1 MFPLVFLQPKVYLEA
16 QKCSDAILGNQLV
29 LLQLNYPAER
39 ELAEIIFDRIRS
51 KHSFA
56 YFNFSSYIVCPD
68 FLEEFM
74 YLYLHDSEIR
84 LELTAPT
91 TTSTTRRIGTRGAD
105 KGVKDDFKQLIR
117 KQFLRSSDDIEAI
130 IVQFITQEHLCL
142 VQNILDQ

>member
-1 MFPLVFLQPKVYLEA
+1 MEA
-16 QKCSDAILGNQLV
+16 QQCNDAILGNQLV

-39 ELAEIIFDRIRS
+39 ETAETIFDRIRT
-51 KHSFA
+51 KHNFA

-74 YLYLHDSEIR
+74 HLYLHDTEIR
-84 LELTAPT
+84 LELAAPT

-117 KQFLRSSDDIEAI
+117 KQFLRSSEDIEAL
-130 IVQFITQEHLCL
+130 IVEFITQEHMCL
-142 VQNILDQ
+142 VQNIFD